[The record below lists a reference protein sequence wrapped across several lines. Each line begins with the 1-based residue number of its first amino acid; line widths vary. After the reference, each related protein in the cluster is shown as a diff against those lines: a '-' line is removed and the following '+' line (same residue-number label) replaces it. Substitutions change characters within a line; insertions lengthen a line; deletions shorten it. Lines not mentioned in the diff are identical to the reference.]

1 MLSRLSF
8 RAKLLLVLFV
18 PFLALV
24 VIAGAGLRDRFT
36 ALRAQEQYGELS
48 GPMQSLDHL
57 SRALENESVVTS
69 WYVSS
74 AGTASA
80 TGAPSELR
88 DARSRT
94 DAATKVFRA
103 AEPRFLDAGVSARAI
118 ASLHAT
124 NDGLDEIAAQRRSI
138 DSLDASAASGRSFFL
153 GVDDD
158 LLSFGERVARDLED
172 PEASASVGRVFSLQQ
187 EQHDLAVEA
196 GILTAVAASGVR
208 ADFGPWLSAITS
220 QARERQRFTDGAST
234 AEAHALA
241 AALREPA
248 TADALPTAFPSTLP
262 PPSAVVA
269 EYQDDAASLDHAID
283 RVNGVISAASSERAD
298 TAQRDVLL
306 YGGGAVLAMLLTI
319 ALIWF
324 AARAV
329 VRPVRRLTDAARDM
343 SQTQL
348 PQLVELLREG
358 KDLSTFEPTRIDVTS
373 EDEIGE
379 LAQAFYDVESVT
391 IDVARQ
397 QSRLLRKGMGDLFV
411 NLARRNQSLLQRQ
424 LELLDELERNE
435 HDPAQLDA
443 LFKLDHMATRM
454 RRNAESLLVLSGAE
468 QPRQWQQPITLLD
481 VVRSASAEIAD
492 FPRVDLVGVDDEL
505 SVSGRAVADLA
516 HLLAELLENA
526 TSFSPPDSAVVVSGA
541 TTSTGFVLAISDQ
554 GIGMPPDKL
563 AEANK
568 LLAKPPVVGLA
579 LSRALGLHVVGSL
592 AQRHGITVELRPGAP
607 VGLVALVTLP
617 SVILESQPVAPSSDP
632 AFVPDLG
639 PDGEPVP
646 LGARRVAWRPP
657 DEPPVEE
664 WRAEG
669 LADPEPAHTPP
680 VQTVTL
686 PLPEAVRPDPAVPL
700 RDDALRPDV
709 LEEPRVEEPADVF
722 TPIADEPVSEP
733 DAPLPTR
740 VPGHHLS
747 HQPAVDADDPLRGP
761 EPSLETDP
769 LRPYRVHELLT
780 RHDLG
785 KRRGR
790 AERDGETVDESP
802 RIEMPDVEG
811 QDGR

>member
-1 MLSRLSF
+1 MLTRLSF

-36 ALRAQEQYGELS
+36 ALRAQEQYGEVS
-48 GPMQSLDHL
+48 GPMQSLDNL

-74 AGTASA
+74 DGD
-80 TGAPSELR
+80 PQSELEA
-88 DARSRT
+88 ARTGT
-94 DAATKVFRA
+94 DAASRVFRDG
-103 AEPRFLDAGVSARAI
+103 EQRFVEAGVSGTTI
-118 ASLHAT
+118 AALNAT
-124 NDGLDEIAAQRRSI
+124 NEGLDQVARERRSV
-138 DSLDASAASGRSFFL
+138 DSLDASASDARSFFL

-158 LLSFGERVARDLED
+158 LLRFGERAARDLED
-172 PEASASVGRVFSLQQ
+172 PEASASLSRVFSLQR
-187 EQHDLAVEA
+187 EQHELAAEA
-196 GILTAVAASGVR
+196 GIFVTVAATGSR
-208 ADFGPWLSAITS
+208 DDFGPWLSAIAA
-220 QARERQRFTDGAST
+220 QARERQRFTVGATSAEERAFSSVNLDDLT
-234 AEAHALA
+234 ATGDLPA
-241 AALREPA
+241 AFPTTLPEPA
-248 TADALPTAFPSTLP
+248 TIVDDYQQQARAL
-262 PPSAVVA
+262 
-269 EYQDDAASLDHAID
+269 DRAID
-283 RVNGVISAASSERAD
+283 KVDGAIGAASSERANA
-298 TAQRDVLL
+298 AQRDVWI
-306 YGGGAVLAMLLTI
+306 YGGGAVLAMLLTL

-324 AARAV
+324 VARAV
-329 VRPVRRLTDAARDM
+329 LRPVRRLTAAAREM

-358 KDLSTFEPTRIDVTS
+358 GDISGIKPTQITVTS

-379 LAQAFYDVESVT
+379 LAQAFNDVESVT
-391 IDVARQ
+391 LDVAEQ

-411 NLARRNQSLLQRQ
+411 NLARRNQSLLERQ

-435 HDPAQLDA
+435 HDPAALDA

-468 QPRQWQQPITLLD
+468 QPRQWQQPIALLD

-505 SVSGRAVADLA
+505 AVSGHAVADLA
-516 HLLAELLENA
+516 HLVAELLENA
-526 TSFSPPDSAVVVSGA
+526 TSFSPPDAAVVVSGA
-541 TTSTGFVLAISDQ
+541 TTASGFVLAISDQ
-554 GIGMPPDKL
+554 GIGMPAEKI
-563 AEANK
+563 AEANQ

-592 AQRHGITVELRPGAP
+592 AARHNITVELRPGAP
-607 VGLVALVTLP
+607 VGLVALVSLP
-617 SVILESQPVAPSSDP
+617 STILAREAAPSTAEP
-632 AFVPDLG
+632 IFAPDIG
-639 PDGEPVP
+639 PDGEPMP
-646 LGARRVAWRPP
+646 LGARRVAWRPA

-669 LADPEPAHTPP
+669 LAEPEPGHTQMFAPPLVDIPP
-680 VQTVTL
+680 VAKYPAPEPGPTEEAEA
-686 PLPEAVRPDPAVPL
+686 PL
-700 RDDALRPDV
+700 
-709 LEEPRVEEPADVF
+709 
-722 TPIADEPVSEP
+722 DEPVA

-747 HQPAVDADDPLRGP
+747 HQPTVEADERVA
-761 EPSLETDP
+761 EADP

-790 AERDGETVDESP
+790 AEHDEAVDGPPPAASVPPDQHRPGQYREDE
-802 RIEMPDVEG
+802 R
-811 QDGR
+811 